1 MTNRDVLVVLR
12 EELTRARDVL
22 REAELGGPELAAAA
36 QKVRV
41 SADALQARIQAP
53 FDALLLER
61 AAATFRGAASALEKL
76 LQERHAQRRAS
87 PQVQRVLKRV
97 VVHAREIGRMTHA
110 SGADHVAAAIESLA
124 RVEAWTGPALDGLV
138 GLVDTFYYLAR
149 QRLGETA
156 RPAQLASLVD
166 RATST
171 AVVTSLN
178 ALKELAQ
185 RAASEPT
192 LMRDRFQLDGAM
204 KAPSAQVEERLSGWF
219 KLDDAGRARLHGAV
233 ETFTRRLLDRATK
246 TQVT

>member
-12 EELTRARDVL
+12 EELSRAREVL
-22 REAELGGPELAAAA
+22 RDAELAGPEAGAAA
-36 QKVRV
+36 QKVKLA
-41 SADALQARIQAP
+41 ADALQARIQAP

-61 AAATFRGAASALEKL
+61 AAATFRAAAAALDKL

-110 SGADHVAAAIESLA
+110 SGADHVGAAIDSLA
-124 RVEAWTGPALDGLV
+124 QPDAWTGPALDGLV
-138 GLVDTFYYLAR
+138 GLVDTFYYLAQR
-149 QRLGETA
+149 RLGETA
-156 RPAQLASLVD
+156 KAEQLASLVD

-171 AVVTSLN
+171 AVVTSLH
-178 ALKELAQ
+178 ALKELAR

-219 KLDDAGRARLHGAV
+219 KLDEAGRARLHAAV
-233 ETFTRRLLDRATK
+233 ETFTRRLLDRASK
-246 TQVT
+246 PR